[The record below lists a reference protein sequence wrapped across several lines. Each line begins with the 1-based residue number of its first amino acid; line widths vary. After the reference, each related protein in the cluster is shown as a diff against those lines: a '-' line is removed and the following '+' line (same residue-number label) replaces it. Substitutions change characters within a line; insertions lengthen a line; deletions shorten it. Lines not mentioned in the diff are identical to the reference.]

1 MADAPPPIA
10 EIPPPIKVAVP
21 GSMVLAGLVIGKK
34 EDVVSNPPRF
44 KEVGDVYAIA
54 FIILS

>member
-1 MADAPPPIA
+1 
-10 EIPPPIKVAVP
+10 
-21 GSMVLAGLVIGKK
+21 MVLAGLVIGKK

-44 KEVGDVYAIA
+44 KEVGNVYAIA